1 MLPVMRW
8 IALDVGRARVGVAV
22 SDSEER
28 VVAPL
33 PPLAF
38 HGPEAL
44 AAALGVLV
52 RDREVGGV
60 VVGVPVTRGGE
71 GRGELRVAAVVAA
84 LRAALDVLVE
94 TVDERGTTAAAQ
106 SLLREAGV
114 PPRRWDSV
122 IDGVAA
128 RLILETFLA
137 QRARARR

>member
-1 MLPVMRW
+1 MRW
-8 IALDVGRARVGVAV
+8 IALDVGRARVGLAV
-22 SDSEER
+22 SDREER
-28 VVAPL
+28 VVTPL

-38 HGPEAL
+38 NGPEAL
-44 AAALGVLV
+44 AAAVDSLI

-84 LRAALDVLVE
+84 LRAALDVPIE
-94 TVDERGTTAAAQ
+94 TADERGTTAAAQ

-114 PPRRWDSV
+114 PARRWESL
-122 IDGVAA
+122 IDGIAA

-137 QRARARR
+137 GRARTR

>member
-1 MLPVMRW
+1 MRW

-22 SDSEER
+22 SDGEER

-44 AAALGVLV
+44 AAAVGVLV
-52 RDREVGGV
+52 RDREAGGV

-84 LRAALDVLVE
+84 LRAALDVPVE

-114 PPRRWDSV
+114 PSRRWDSV
-122 IDGVAA
+122 IDGIAA
-128 RLILETFLA
+128 RLILETFLSGRV
-137 QRARARR
+137 RARS